1 VKVLL
6 NLMNRQVA
14 VSLGLDN
21 IGGDWVSLGSMS
33 APAWAVNSL
42 PAN

>member
-1 VKVLL
+1 
-6 NLMNRQVA
+6 MNRQVA

-21 IGGDWVSLGSMS
+21 IGGDWVGLDSIS
-33 APAWAVNSL
+33 APAWAANSL